1 MKRLF
6 LSIGGLAAVVSL
18 AIGLNSAVAH
28 LVAAVATGL
37 LGGAVPFLAFNRA
50 IRDLTV
56 AHAGLILNRIPVL
69 AAGGAVAALGE
80 RLRWPE
86 IVGGLLVVA
95 AATAAATLDE
105 RSVVGHRRRRLS
117 RCASVVG

>member
-6 LSIGGLAAVVSL
+6 LSIGGLAAVLSL
-18 AIGLNSAVAH
+18 AIGLNSALAH
-28 LVAAVATGL
+28 LVA
-37 LGGAVPFLAFNRA
+37 
-50 IRDLTV
+50 
-56 AHAGLILNRIPVL
+56 
-69 AAGGAVAALGE
+69 AVAALGE

-86 IVGGLLVVA
+86 IVGGLVVA